1 MQANLMVHSA
11 LQNGRTELLDCA
23 FTAPYKIAKPFYE
36 GTSMRLMVMGATPGL
51 LDGDT
56 LSWQVEAGPGTQTTL
71 TGQSYTKVF
80 CSTGAGASQRIRL
93 RVGAGARLFYLPQ
106 PVIPFAG
113 SVFQSA
119 CEADLAPDS
128 VFAYLDI
135 VAAGRTGMGERFQM
149 ERFCT
154 RTEIRVAGKPVFLDN
169 AWIWPGKLPVDGVG
183 FCEGHSH
190 QGLLYLR
197 APGVNLVQMV
207 RQVYE
212 QAGNGVEMGVSAALD
227 GAAVRFLADSGQA
240 IERLCAAILRSV
252 SVK

>member
-1 MQANLMVHSA
+1 MQANLMVRTA

-23 FTAPYKIAKPFYE
+23 FTAPYKIAKPFYV
-36 GTSMRLMVMGATPGL
+36 GNGMRLIVMGATPGL

-56 LSWQVEAGPGTQTTL
+56 LFWQVEAGPGTRTTL

-80 CSTGAGASQRIRL
+80 RSTGAGASQRIRL
-93 RVGAGARLFYLPQ
+93 RVGAGAQLFYLPQ

-113 SVFQSA
+113 SVFQNT

-169 AWIWPGKLPVDGVG
+169 AWLWPEKLPVDGVG

-197 APGVNLVQMV
+197 APGVDLVRMAQDGYA
-207 RQVYE
+207 QT
-212 QAGNGVEMGVSAALD
+212 GGSVEMGVSAALD
-227 GAAVRFLADSGQA
+227 GAVVRFLADSGQA
-240 IERLCAAILRSV
+240 IEQLCAAILRRISTE
-252 SVK
+252 